1 MIIEVGTLITWAIVA
16 AAVTGAVVGTFR
28 FFADFV
34 TKVLTSAMKKFR
46 NFLGKLKKEVLAG
59 AKCFAQRVWEGTKY
73 VVRAIV
79 REYIYVRDK
88 VGNLIWKM
96 RETTREIPPNKV
108 EDEIPYEIR
117 TNAEYLSGKAYDVTN
132 DVILTLKRSA

>member
-1 MIIEVGTLITWAIVA
+1 MIGVGTLITWAIVA

-46 NFLGKLKKEVLAG
+46 NFLGKLKKEVLVG
-59 AKCFAQRVWEGTKY
+59 AKCFAQRVWKGTK
-73 VVRAIV
+73 VVTRAIV
-79 REYIYVRDK
+79 REYIHVRDK
-88 VGNLIWKM
+88 VNQWRM
-96 RETTREIPPNKV
+96 RETTREIPPDMV
-108 EDEIPYEIR
+108 EKEIPADIR
-117 TNAEYLSGKAYDVTN
+117 YNAEFLSGKEYDVTN